1 MIPSVTTT
9 CTSSAHPAGSSADP
23 KCRVD
28 MFSKPAGQNTSAII
42 CIDIYSRQASAVEGI
57 CCMAERFD
65 RIWHN
70 ARLAT
75 VRGDLA
81 DLGVIERGVIA
92 ARDGRIAF
100 AGDRSDFPSGADA
113 AERIDCAGRWI
124 TPGLVDCHTHLV
136 FGGNRAQEF
145 ELRLQGASYEEIAR
159 AGGGI
164 VSTVAATRASS
175 EAELVASALPR
186 LDALIGEGVTTVEI
200 KSGYGLNTETEM
212 RQLSAARAVGRNR
225 PVTIRTTF
233 LGAHALPA
241 EADGDKDRYI
251 DLVCREM
258 LPAVAQAGLADAVD
272 GFMEGIAFSGDQTA
286 RVFRVAK
293 ALGLPVKLHADQLSN
308 LGGAALASEFSAL
321 SADHLEHTD
330 HAGVAAMA
338 RADTVAVLLPGA
350 FYFIRETTKPPVELF
365 RTHGVNMALATDCN
379 PGSSPLTSLLLAM
392 NMGATLFRMTVAE
405 CLAGVTREGARALG
419 VFGET
424 GTLEAGKW
432 CDLAIWDINRPAE
445 LIYRMGFNPLHSR
458 VWKGR

>member
-1 MIPSVTTT
+1 
-9 CTSSAHPAGSSADP
+9 
-23 KCRVD
+23 
-28 MFSKPAGQNTSAII
+28 
-42 CIDIYSRQASAVEGI
+42 
-57 CCMAERFD
+57 MAERFD

-75 VRGDLA
+75 VRGDLP
-81 DLGVIERGVIA
+81 DLGVIEHGVIA

-100 AGDRSDFPSGADA
+100 AGSRSDFPSDADA
-113 AERIDCAGRWI
+113 AERIDCGGRCI
-124 TPGLVDCHTHLV
+124 TPGLIDCHTHLV
-136 FGGNRAQEF
+136 FGGNRAHEF

-175 EAELVASALPR
+175 EADLVAGALPR

-200 KSGYGLNTETEM
+200 KSGYGLNTDTEM
-212 RQLSAARAVGRNR
+212 RQLSAARALGGSR
-225 PVTIRTTF
+225 PVSIQTTF
-233 LGAHALPA
+233 LGAHALPP

-272 GFMEGIAFSGDQTA
+272 AFMEGIAFSGDQTA
-286 RVFRVAK
+286 LVFRAAK

-338 RADTVAVLLPGA
+338 RAGTVAVLLPGA

-365 RTHGVNMALATDCN
+365 RAHGVNMALATDCN

-405 CLAGVTREGARALG
+405 CLTGVTREGARALG
-419 VFGET
+419 ILGGT

-432 CDLAIWDINRPAE
+432 CDLAIWDIDRPAE
-445 LIYRMGFNPLHSR
+445 LIYRMGFNPLHRR
-458 VWKGR
+458 VWRGQ

>member
-1 MIPSVTTT
+1 
-9 CTSSAHPAGSSADP
+9 
-23 KCRVD
+23 
-28 MFSKPAGQNTSAII
+28 
-42 CIDIYSRQASAVEGI
+42 
-57 CCMAERFD
+57 MAERFD
-65 RIWHN
+65 RIWLN

-75 VRGDLA
+75 VRGDLPG
-81 DLGVIERGVIA
+81 LGVIEHGVIA

-100 AGDRSDFPSGADA
+100 AGSRSDFPSDADA

-136 FGGNRAQEF
+136 FGGNRAHEF

-175 EAELVASALPR
+175 EAELVAGALPR
-186 LDALIGEGVTTVEI
+186 LDALIGEGVTTLEI

-212 RQLSAARAVGRNR
+212 RQLSAARALGRNR
-225 PVTIRTTF
+225 PVSVRTSF
-233 LGAHALPA
+233 LGAHALPP

-251 DLVCREM
+251 DLVCRDM

-272 GFMEGIAFSGDQTA
+272 AFMEGIAFSRDQTA
-286 RVFRVAK
+286 RVFGAAK

-308 LGGAALASEFSAL
+308 LAVRRLPRSSRPCRPIIWSTRMKPALRRWREQIRWPSSCRARSISFARRQNRRSNC
-321 SADHLEHTD
+321 SVAD
-330 HAGVAAMA
+330 GVS
-338 RADTVAVLLPGA
+338 
-350 FYFIRETTKPPVELF
+350 
-365 RTHGVNMALATDCN
+365 MALATDCN

-392 NMGATLFRMTVAE
+392 NMGATLFRMTIAE

-419 VFGET
+419 ILGET

-432 CDLAIWDINRPAE
+432 CDLAIWEIDRPAE
-445 LIYRMGFNPLHSR
+445 LVYRIGFNPLHRR
-458 VWKGR
+458 VWRGQ